1 MIIPN
6 ARYVRIENEGRGRTL
21 AAKARLAD
29 RFLSRMVGLLG
40 RSGLPE
46 GEGLVIAPG
55 SSIHTFFMRFAIDV
69 VFVNRE
75 GVVLK
80 TAENVKPWRLA
91 FSPRGTR
98 YTIELPV
105 GAIEASQ
112 TERGDQL
119 EFSAT

>member
-1 MIIPN
+1 MIIPK
-6 ARYVRIENEGRGRTL
+6 ARHVRIENAGKGRTL
-21 AAKARLAD
+21 AAKARLAN
-29 RFLSRMVGLLG
+29 RFLTRMIGLLG

-55 SSIHTFFMRFAIDV
+55 SSIHTFFMRFPIDV

-80 TAENVKPWRLA
+80 TAANVRPWRLV

-98 YTIELPV
+98 YTVELPV

-112 TERGDQL
+112 TERGDTL
-119 EFSAT
+119 EFSVT